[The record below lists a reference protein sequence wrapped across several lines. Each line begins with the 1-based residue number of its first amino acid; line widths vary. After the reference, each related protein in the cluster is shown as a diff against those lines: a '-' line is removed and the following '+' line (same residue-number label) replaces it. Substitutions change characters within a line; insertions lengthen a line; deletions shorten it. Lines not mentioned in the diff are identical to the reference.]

1 METYNMK
8 EIRLTFDRKTRTVK
22 KEVSGYSGSTC
33 HTQTA
38 FIDLAI
44 GEVIETEN
52 KTGFYPEGLDVEAK
66 VTF

>member
-1 METYNMK
+1 MK

-52 KTGFYPEGLDVEAK
+52 KTGFYIPNPEGLDVEAK